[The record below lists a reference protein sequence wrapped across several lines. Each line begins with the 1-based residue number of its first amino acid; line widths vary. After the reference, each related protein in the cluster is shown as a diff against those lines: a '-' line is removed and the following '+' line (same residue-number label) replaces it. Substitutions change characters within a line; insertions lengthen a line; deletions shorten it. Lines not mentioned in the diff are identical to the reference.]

1 MPASRRDFLTG
12 AASALGAVSALGGTP
27 AFAGADAAPA
37 VPAPPADFDHGPPPA
52 ANLGSL
58 FPNVQRLAIDKVG
71 GDDEYEFSFLQDRF
85 TSIERYR
92 GEARNKVF
100 DAFAYRPVAV
110 DPRPEVIDRAD
121 CGDYIREKVTFATSE
136 AHRVSAYVLVPKNLR
151 TRAPAIVDLHS
162 HGGMFLFGKEKVVDL
177 GQNHPAMTAYHERN
191 YEGRPTATYWVRH
204 GYVVISIDA
213 LMFGERRVMMPAD
226 AAAGWDRRQYS
237 LDDVK
242 RLNDVC
248 RSKEPTIVRGLTLAG
263 LTWPGVV
270 TRDDMRTID
279 YLVSRPE
286 VDPDR
291 IGCVGVSMGGHRSLF
306 LAGLDDRIAAAC
318 VTGFMSTVRPMIR
331 AHLETHSFVH
341 FVPHLHRWL
350 DLPDVVALR
359 APHPLLVQ
367 QCLQDRLFPPEGM
380 KASVEKIAAI
390 YAKAG
395 AADRFT
401 GRFYDVPHTFN
412 RAMQDDAL
420 AFFDTHLKN

>member
-1 MPASRRDFLTG
+1 MPASRREFLAAAT
-12 AASALGAVSALGGTP
+12 AASTMGAILN
-27 AFAGADAAPA
+27 ADVEAAAPL
-37 VPAPPADFDHGPPPA
+37 PAPPADFDLGTPPA

-58 FPNVQRLAIDKVG
+58 FPTVERLAG
-71 GDDEYEFSFLQDRF
+71 TDEYPESFLNERF
-85 TSIERYR
+85 TSVDEHRTV
-92 GEARNKVF
+92 ARAKVL
-100 DAFAYRPVAV
+100 DAFAYRPQAV
-110 DPRPEVIDRAD
+110 EPRAEIVDRAD
-121 CGDYIREKVTFATSE
+121 CGDYTREKITFATGPSM
-136 AHRVSAYVLVPKNLR
+136 RVPAYVLVPKSL
-151 TRAPAIVDLHS
+151 TKPAPAIVDLHS

-177 GQNHPAMTAYHERN
+177 GVNHPAMTAYHERN

-204 GYVVISIDA
+204 GYVVISIDT
-213 LMFGERRVMMPAD
+213 LMFGERRIVMPGHPAAGRVED
-226 AAAGWDRRQYS
+226 TDAGWDRAKYS

-242 RLNDVC
+242 RLNDIC

-270 TRDDMRTID
+270 TWDDMRTVD
-279 YLVSRPE
+279 YLATRPE

-318 VTGFMSTVRPMIR
+318 VTGFLSTVRPMIR

-341 FVPHLHRWL
+341 FVPHLHRYL

-359 APHPLLVQ
+359 APKPLLVQ
-367 QCLQDRLFPPEGM
+367 QCSQDRLFPPEGM
-380 KASVEKIAAI
+380 KASVEKIGAI

-395 AADRFT
+395 AAERFT
-401 GRFYDVPHTFN
+401 GRFYDMPHIFN

-420 AFFDTHLKN
+420 AFFDRHLKA